1 MIGPKLTLTTTAI
14 AAGLAATAL
23 LVAPAG
29 AAEAPTRAEYVSAAE
44 LICKR
49 NTAANQ
55 RQLSV
60 ARRLIRKNR
69 LKPAGRRIIRVY
81 RALVGTV
88 RQLSRQ
94 PRPTEDAATL
104 GRWIRQLKQQ
114 ANYTRAISKAL
125 LGGNRFRASR
135 LEVQRSGNARQA
147 NRTVLFFNFRA
158 CRVQP

>member
-1 MIGPKLTLTTTAI
+1 M
-14 AAGLAATAL
+14 AALAATAL

-29 AAEAPTRAEYVSAAE
+29 AAEAPTRAQYVSVAE
-44 LICKR
+44 SICKR

-55 RQLSV
+55 RQLSA

-69 LKPAGRRIIRVY
+69 LKPAGRRLNRVA
-81 RALVGTV
+81 RALMVTV
-88 RQLSRQ
+88 RQLARR

-104 GRWIRQLKQQ
+104 GRWIKQLKQQ

-135 LEVQRSGNARQA
+135 LEVQRSRNAGQA
-147 NRTVLFFNFRA
+147 NRTVLVFGFRA
-158 CRVQP
+158 CRVRQ